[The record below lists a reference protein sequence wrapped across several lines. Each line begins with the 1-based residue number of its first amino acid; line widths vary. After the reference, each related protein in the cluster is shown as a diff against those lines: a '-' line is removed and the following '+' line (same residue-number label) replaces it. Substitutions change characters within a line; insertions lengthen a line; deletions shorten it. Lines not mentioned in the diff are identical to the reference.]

1 MNKQRRIKKDMTA
14 KGVLTILQFYQYV
27 VQGVYKLEDPLMMV
41 PHVDNQTIL
50 KLKKQMKK
58 KPDLETFVKLT
69 NEEWRQ
75 LECFSQGQLED
86 IESFCKYMPQIEFK
100 AEVQGGTDIEQMDF
114 VVIDLVLWRLN
125 IKEDEEV
132 SFIHSNTFPYLKKEI
147 YRIILTDTEQ
157 ERAIVS
163 YS

>member
-1 MNKQRRIKKDMTA
+1 MTA
-14 KGVLTILQFYQYV
+14 KGVITILQFYQYV

-69 NEEWRQ
+69 TEERRQ

-86 IESFCKYMPQIEFK
+86 IEAFCKYMP
-100 AEVQGGTDIEQMDF
+100 
-114 VVIDLVLWRLN
+114 
-125 IKEDEEV
+125 
-132 SFIHSNTFPYLKKEI
+132 
-147 YRIILTDTEQ
+147 
-157 ERAIVS
+157 
-163 YS
+163 